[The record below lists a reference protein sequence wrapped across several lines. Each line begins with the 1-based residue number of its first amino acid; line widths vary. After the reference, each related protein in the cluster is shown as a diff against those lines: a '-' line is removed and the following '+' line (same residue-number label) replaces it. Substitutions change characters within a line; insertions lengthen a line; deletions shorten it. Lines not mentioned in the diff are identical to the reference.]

1 MALLTLENISMNFG
15 TQPLLD
21 GVNLQVESG
30 ERVAIIGRNGSGK
43 STLMRL
49 IQGDV
54 EPDHGVVTRTKNV
67 TTGFLPQEVP
77 ESMTGT
83 IMENVW
89 AGLGPTG
96 TALERYETLSS
107 QMGDTPSDDLLGRLS
122 ALQSELD
129 QEGGW
134 LARQKIERTLE
145 ALKIDGRNTFGT
157 LSGGM
162 TVSYTHL
169 TLPTSDLV

>member
-54 EPDHGVVTRTKNV
+54 EPDHGVVTRT
-67 TTGFLPQEVP
+67 
-77 ESMTGT
+77 
-83 IMENVW
+83 
-89 AGLGPTG
+89 
-96 TALERYETLSS
+96 
-107 QMGDTPSDDLLGRLS
+107 
-122 ALQSELD
+122 
-129 QEGGW
+129 
-134 LARQKIERTLE
+134 
-145 ALKIDGRNTFGT
+145 
-157 LSGGM
+157 
-162 TVSYTHL
+162 
-169 TLPTSDLV
+169 